1 VLLARDGK
9 LHPLAHFGSLPP
21 SNEPS
26 PIALSSVPGTAVVE
40 GRTVHIPDLFA
51 PEWDRYEHARQRSK
65 AMGVENGA
73 ILVAPL
79 KREGKSVGAILIRKR
94 EPTPFTDSQ
103 ITLVES
109 FADQAVIA
117 VENVRLFNETKEALD
132 QQTATSE
139 ILNVIASSPTE
150 VQPVLDAIA
159 ENAARVCGA
168 SDAHIYRVDG
178 EILREWGHKGPIDG
192 LSPGETLPLSRDSLI
207 GRCIVDRRV
216 IHIEDAAELDPAEYP
231 ISVELQRRWG
241 YRTSLSVPLMRHDV
255 AVGGIAIRRTE
266 VKPFTS
272 KQIELL
278 QTFADQA
285 VIAVENVRLFN
296 ETKEALERQTA
307 TAEVLKSISRA
318 PFELQPILDTLVETA
333 GRLVAADQTDLIGRE
348 GGVFRDVAHF
358 GASSEE
364 YRHALLETMAEGYT
378 PSRGTLVGR
387 TLLER
392 RPVQIVDS
400 QNDPEYQLKEV
411 QRIGGFRTM
420 LGVPLLRQNEPIGV
434 ISVERREVRAFDEK
448 QIELL
453 TTFADQAVI
462 AIENVRLFKEIQ
474 QKSQQLEIAS
484 RHKSEFLANMSHEL
498 RTPLNAIIGFSEV
511 LLEKIFGP
519 LNPKQEEYLADVLSS
534 GRHLLTLINDILDL
548 SKIEAGRMDLER
560 GTFSLRTALENGV
573 TMVRERAS
581 RHEIQLGLDVG
592 DELEEVSGD
601 ERKVKQVIYNLLSN
615 AVKFTPD
622 GGRVDVSA
630 AREDGHVRV
639 IVRDTGIGIAPNDQ
653 ERIFEEFSQ
662 VGRDPERSRE
672 GTGLGLTLSKRFVE
686 LHGGRITVESAPG
699 KGSAFTFTLPQP

>member
-1 VLLARDGK
+1 LLGVLVLTRTEARPFGDRQVELVKTFARQAAIAIENVRLFNETKEGLKRQTAVSEILRSIAGSPTQIEPVLEVIAASAVRYCGAEDATVLLARDGK

-285 VIAVENVRLFN
+285 VIA
-296 ETKEALERQTA
+296 
-307 TAEVLKSISRA
+307 
-318 PFELQPILDTLVETA
+318 
-333 GRLVAADQTDLIGRE
+333 
-348 GGVFRDVAHF
+348 
-358 GASSEE
+358 
-364 YRHALLETMAEGYT
+364 
-378 PSRGTLVGR
+378 
-387 TLLER
+387 
-392 RPVQIVDS
+392 
-400 QNDPEYQLKEV
+400 
-411 QRIGGFRTM
+411 
-420 LGVPLLRQNEPIGV
+420 
-434 ISVERREVRAFDEK
+434 
-448 QIELL
+448 
-453 TTFADQAVI
+453 
-462 AIENVRLFKEIQ
+462 IENVRLF
-474 QKSQQLEIAS
+474 
-484 RHKSEFLANMSHEL
+484 
-498 RTPLNAIIGFSEV
+498 
-511 LLEKIFGP
+511 
-519 LNPKQEEYLADVLSS
+519 
-534 GRHLLTLINDILDL
+534 
-548 SKIEAGRMDLER
+548 
-560 GTFSLRTALENGV
+560 
-573 TMVRERAS
+573 
-581 RHEIQLGLDVG
+581 
-592 DELEEVSGD
+592 
-601 ERKVKQVIYNLLSN
+601 
-615 AVKFTPD
+615 
-622 GGRVDVSA
+622 
-630 AREDGHVRV
+630 
-639 IVRDTGIGIAPNDQ
+639 
-653 ERIFEEFSQ
+653 
-662 VGRDPERSRE
+662 
-672 GTGLGLTLSKRFVE
+672 
-686 LHGGRITVESAPG
+686 
-699 KGSAFTFTLPQP
+699 